1 MEQTKGGIHMSY
13 TAAII
18 TVSDLGSR
26 GLRQDTSGPAVAA
39 MLAEAGFTVTHTAMV
54 PDEQAQISAELCR
67 CADQL
72 GIGLIVTTG
81 GTGLS
86 PRDVT
91 PEATLAVLD
100 REIRAIPVAMW
111 VESLKITPRA
121 MLSRAAA
128 GTRGRSLILNL
139 PGSEKA
145 ARENLSA
152 VIGAL
157 EHAMHMIAAEGH
169 G

>member
-1 MEQTKGGIHMSY
+1 MSY
-13 TAAII
+13 TAAVI

-26 GLRQDTSGPAVAA
+26 GLRQDTSGPAICA
-39 MLAEAGFTVTHTAMV
+39 MLEEAGFSIAHTAIV
-54 PDEQAQISAELCR
+54 PDEKEQISAALCD
-67 CADQL
+67 CADQRS
-72 GIGLIVTTG
+72 IDLIVTTG

-91 PEATLAVLD
+91 PEATLAVLE

-111 VESLKITPRA
+111 VEGLKITPRA
-121 MLSRAAA
+121 MLSRAVA
-128 GTRGRSLILNL
+128 GTRGSSLILNL

-145 ARENLSA
+145 ARENLTA

-157 EHAMHMIAAEGH
+157 EHALHMIAAEGH